1 MNKNPIINYY
11 LFISIWDNFPTG
23 WNSFFFFFSFFIEP
37 SWCVVNCGWL
47 LHIFFFLLFQWHNLN
62 MTFSSSLKCIWMK
75 MKKILP
81 ELIMWININQNYLYG
96 RSLGLS
102 KKPVQTQN
110 LHHNDIFCCLMPRME
125 SRTSLT
131 FPGMFLYMQWQKKK
145 YIQNSVKQNVS
156 LGLPKPTKTTKVQCY
171 YLSFSFLWLI

>member
-23 WNSFFFFFSFFIEP
+23 SNSFFFSFFIEP

-47 LHIFFFLLFQWHNLN
+47 LHIFFSC
-62 MTFSSSLKCIWMK
+62 FSSGIILIWHFLPLWNVYEWK
-75 MKKILP
+75 WKWNKILP

-110 LHHNDIFCCLMPRME
+110 LHHNGIFCCLMPRME

-131 FPGMFLYMQWQKKK
+131 FPGMFLYIQWQKNTYK
-145 YIQNSVKQNVS
+145 I
-156 LGLPKPTKTTKVQCY
+156 
-171 YLSFSFLWLI
+171 LWSKMCI